1 MKCEY
6 LFYYISKWNYIDI
19 NTADIT
25 DKLDDVKQYSW
36 LFYYISVAI
45 T

>member
-19 NTADIT
+19 NDTADIT
-25 DKLDDVKQYSW
+25 DKLDDVKQY
-36 LFYYISVAI
+36 
-45 T
+45 